1 MSNLRPDAATAI
13 GYAGLCSHLILE
25 WITVAGAWVDVPA
38 QLKRGG
44 AGKGPETLSAGI
56 LVAALPKTACTAQ
69 LVLACT
75 HVAQAVAGYARGVP
89 LETLAQAED
98 GLTLAQQLV
107 SAAAELPD
115 SANAARAPGAA
126 STTLE
131 LSVAQAEAA
140 RAKWATK
147 LKREVLTDAELAGA
161 IRTAHPLADVL
172 HDGLALIL
180 AVCRALTHAVG
191 TALASAAADAAPNSA
206 RSEHTFLTKPPAS
219 PRQPA
224 AQATAAPFS
233 VAMDAIKRA
242 CPGQVGESMA
252 AIATVYGMPKQRA
265 DAPPAQIRVRVRKV
279 VSGTGLHVAPAWR
292 TSTST
297 SAPLMASLF
306 ASACTH
312 FEVDKSSHVLVW
324 MGQALPAD
332 ATAASLAA
340 HAVPTIQA
348 LASSS
353 AAPAGGAGDADG
365 GSKHSTP
372 ATSPRAAG
380 VRQALQNA
388 GLRVRYGSMEV
399 WLVPTPTWSDV
410 MRTAARRGLAPA
422 GKPKG
427 AKPGAA
433 SSTSRVQ
440 GSMTSSLTSN
450 SSTRAARAAAVQDAR
465 SSSSMSGSAT
475 VPNLHS
481 HDSVGAKQS
490 ATDGR
495 VRLSPLRPRRRAG
508 GTTSK
513 IPLPNAPMAWADLS
527 PRQRLALLPTPAPAG
542 GADLDS
548 SSLVLENVARL
559 GALPSRHRLAALQRG
574 STSSSQS
581 QRPQQS
587 LLKTPR
593 HVNLEKFD
601 GDKPAR
607 RRAARDDQRS
617 SSPEL
622 AVHAAAAGTSPPRAG
637 RRAYRSQ
644 YGQAAQTAHRKR
656 IAATRKQRAQ
666 QRTAHRTPSISPLR
680 TPVAQSDIADSPQ
693 SKQSSVKPA
702 RHRSRSPAAARGPGD
717 GARPSTQQR
726 MERGLAA
733 SLNKALP
740 ALESAVKVANELSA
754 AVQEARAAMR
764 PAAVT
769 PGATP
774 ESSPGTSPTA
784 TSTERLQAL
793 LENVGAL
800 QHALKQVNTT
810 TAAQLRIVER
820 LSTAGERS
828 LLRRGMG
835 SSDARIAASPQRAR
849 AARTKNSPSPLRAG
863 RTRKPR
869 VAGKRGARRAV
880 PVSDSHASRS
890 NSRQQEQGSVTPV
903 TGNGPRPDALSL
915 GNAEHAEAQTQQPQA
930 VRSPPSPVPDVQLE
944 PASSGSP
951 GAPKSMLL
959 ARSRGSRSLPTAGS
973 ARGDASPGKQPAAA
987 AATSAE
993 ESKHDSKLGE
1003 SSSISGMST

>member
-25 WITVAGAWVDVPA
+25 WITVAGSWVDVPS

-56 LVAALPKTACTAQ
+56 LVAALPKTTCTAQ

-89 LETLAQAED
+89 LDTLAQAED

-115 SANAARAPGAA
+115 STNAARAPG
-126 STTLE
+126 TTGTALE

-191 TALASAAADAAPNSA
+191 TALASVAADAAPNSA

-219 PRQPA
+219 PRQPT

-292 TSTST
+292 TSAST

-340 HAVPTIQA
+340 HAVPSIQT

-353 AAPAGGAGDADG
+353 AAPAGSAGDADA

-388 GLRVRYGSMEV
+388 GLRVRYGSMDV

-450 SSTRAARAAAVQDAR
+450 SSTRATRAAAVQDAR
-465 SSSSMSGSAT
+465 SSSSLSGSAT

-490 ATDGR
+490 TSDGR

-559 GALPSRHRLAALQRG
+559 GALPSRHRLAALQHG

-581 QRPQQS
+581 QRPRQS

-607 RRAARDDQRS
+607 RRAASDDQRS

-622 AVHAAAAGTSPPRAG
+622 AVHAVAAGASPPRAG
-637 RRAYRSQ
+637 RRTYRSQ
-644 YGQAAQTAHRKR
+644 YGQAAQTAHRQR

-666 QRTAHRTPSISPLR
+666 QRPAHRTPSISPLR
-680 TPVAQSDIADSPQ
+680 TPVAQGDNADSPQ

-702 RHRSRSPAAARGPGD
+702 RHRSRSPAATRGA

-754 AVQEARAAMR
+754 TVREAQAAMR
-764 PAAVT
+764 PAAVA

-784 TSTERLQAL
+784 ASTERLQAL
-793 LENVGAL
+793 LENVGTL
-800 QHALKQVNTT
+800 QHVLKEVNAT

-863 RTRKPR
+863 RTRKAR
-869 VAGKRGARRAV
+869 AAGKRGVRRAV
-880 PVSDSHASRS
+880 PASDSHASSS
-890 NSRQQEQGSVTPV
+890 NSRHQEQGSVTPV
-903 TGNGPRPDALSL
+903 KGNGPRPDALSL
-915 GNAEHAEAQTQQPQA
+915 DSDEHTAARALQPQA

-951 GAPKSMLL
+951 SAPKSMLL
-959 ARSRGSRSLPTAGS
+959 VRSQGSRSLPTAGS
-973 ARGDASPGKQPAAA
+973 ARGDESPAKQPAAT